1 MTVTTALPS
10 YWILHLLYY
19 RRKEVNQMALSLINI
34 NVNVTST
41 STRFFNV
48 LESTLA
54 VVDGTTVAATDFLDD
69 SGTAATTFPAVL
81 NGYYN
86 LYLNGV
92 LQQRDVFTIEAT
104 ELTLNS
110 ITGNISAGTPLV
122 IEVVELVTVT

>member
-1 MTVTTALPS
+1 
-10 YWILHLLYY
+10 
-19 RRKEVNQMALSLINI
+19 MALSLINI

-48 LESTLA
+48 LETTLA

-69 SGTAATTFPAVL
+69 SGTAATAFPVVT

-92 LQQRDVFTIEAT
+92 LQQRDVFTIDAT

-122 IEVVELVTVT
+122 IEAVELVTVT